1 DGVSTW
7 AGPFAFYTGYC
18 IPTGSANN
26 SDEIRNF
33 KLSNLDNSSAASEGT
48 NGYSDYTATVDA
60 AELQASFS
68 YVASLTSG
76 SGSGNHGAAIW
87 IDYNNDL
94 VFDEDEMVA
103 FIPNTI
109 SASSTVSFPEFT
121 VPYGTEPGVYR
132 LRVQYHHNIA
142 GNNLNPCSATQ
153 YSEIEDYA
161 VNILAAPTCMPP
173 LNIEVVNI
181 TKNTAG
187 VTWEAPELGN
197 TPEDGYEIEIRTAG
211 APGETEGFVA
221 TVNTT
226 DLSAT
231 LSGLEP
237 STSYT
242 VYIKSLCTEDTDES
256 FWSEGVSFTTLC
268 DYPDFELVNSEE
280 DLILCG
286 PNTIDLE
293 VASDGIIN
301 WYDAAD
307 ATEPIF

>member
-1 DGVSTW
+1 VWASLGNIFDVKWGETGFDIENEGVLEEGFENGGTLSGLEADTEYEYYVRQDCGVDGVSTW
-7 AGPFAFYTGYC
+7 AGPFAFHTGYC

-153 YSEIEDYA
+153 YSE
-161 VNILAAPTCMPP
+161 
-173 LNIEVVNI
+173 
-181 TKNTAG
+181 
-187 VTWEAPELGN
+187 
-197 TPEDGYEIEIRTAG
+197 
-211 APGETEGFVA
+211 
-221 TVNTT
+221 
-226 DLSAT
+226 
-231 LSGLEP
+231 
-237 STSYT
+237 
-242 VYIKSLCTEDTDES
+242 
-256 FWSEGVSFTTLC
+256 
-268 DYPDFELVNSEE
+268 
-280 DLILCG
+280 
-286 PNTIDLE
+286 
-293 VASDGIIN
+293 
-301 WYDAAD
+301 
-307 ATEPIF
+307 